1 MTSATLILLAVLSVQ
16 PIKTTPAQI
25 LATCH
30 FNDADVD
37 ATLLHRTVDVSSK
50 VASIDRDGIGG
61 YVVKLEADVQ
71 SADLTARSRVH
82 CYFDGTLRD
91 VLARVRPGREIMV
104 RGVVRKIDD
113 DTRRYVDPNVLVI
126 MKGCQV
132 VAGAE

>member
-1 MTSATLILLAVLSVQ
+1 M
-16 PIKTTPAQI
+16 
-25 LATCH
+25 
-30 FNDADVD
+30 
-37 ATLLHRTVDVSSK
+37 
-50 VASIDRDGIGG
+50 
-61 YVVKLEADVQ
+61 
-71 SADLTARSRVH
+71 H